1 MFTKK
6 IFRKLRNATLLTA
19 SSLLV
24 LFSLSCG
31 TDEQLTWH
39 GQIEGELF
47 PVVLLLDWTPNTNH
61 AGIYIA
67 AQKGWYEEE
76 GIDLTILDY
85 AGEPTQLVGAGEAHF
100 GISNAESVIPARAQ
114 GIPVISIATII
125 TKNTSSLLSLQ
136 EEGITRPRDL
146 EGKSYGGWGG
156 ALETQIVEEL
166 VRCDGGD
173 PKKVKFT
180 EVGNVDYLVGMERD
194 QYDFV
199 WIFDA
204 WDGIRYSEVEEK
216 DVSTLAFR
224 DYEQCIPNWYTPII
238 ITNQTLIKEYP
249 GLIKAFMKA
258 TARGYEFAIEN
269 PEQAANILLTS
280 VPELDKE
287 LVHGSAR
294 WLSNFYATD
303 GDWGSQKL
311 KVWQEFELFL
321 REAGLTSKKIDA
333 SEAFTNEF
341 IP

>member
-1 MFTKK
+1 MFIKNA
-6 IFRKLRNATLLTA
+6 FRKLTISALVAA
-19 SSLLV
+19 SSLLA
-24 LFSLSCG
+24 LLSFSCG

-47 PVVLLLDWTPNTNH
+47 PVILLLDWTPNTNH

-67 AQKGWYEEE
+67 AQKGWYAEE
-76 GIDLTILDY
+76 GINLTILDY

-125 TKNTSSLLSLQ
+125 TKNTSSLLSLRG
-136 EEGITRPRDL
+136 EGITRPRDL

-156 ALETQIVEEL
+156 ALETQIVKEL

-173 PKKVKFT
+173 PRKVKFT

-204 WDGIRYSEVEEK
+204 WDGIRYSEVEER
-216 DVSTLAFR
+216 DISTLAFR

-238 ITNQTLIKEYP
+238 ITNQTLTTEYP
-249 GLIKAFMKA
+249 GLIKAFLKA
-258 TARGYEFAIEN
+258 TARGYKFAIRN
-269 PEQAANILLTS
+269 PEQAADILLKS
-280 VPELDKE
+280 VPELDNN

-294 WLSNFYATD
+294 WLADFYATD
-303 GDWGSQKL
+303 GDWGTQKL
-311 KVWQEFELFL
+311 RVWQEFEEFL
-321 REAGLTSKKIDA
+321 RESGLTSEKIDV
-333 SEAFTNEF
+333 SEAFTNDF
-341 IP
+341 LP

>member
-216 DVSTLAFR
+216 D
-224 DYEQCIPNWYTPII
+224 I
-238 ITNQTLIKEYP
+238 
-249 GLIKAFMKA
+249 
-258 TARGYEFAIEN
+258 
-269 PEQAANILLTS
+269 
-280 VPELDKE
+280 
-287 LVHGSAR
+287 
-294 WLSNFYATD
+294 
-303 GDWGSQKL
+303 
-311 KVWQEFELFL
+311 
-321 REAGLTSKKIDA
+321 
-333 SEAFTNEF
+333 
-341 IP
+341 

>member
-1 MFTKK
+1 MFMKNTFKK
-6 IFRKLRNATLLTA
+6 LKISALLVV

-24 LFSLSCG
+24 LLSFSCG

-67 AQKGWYEEE
+67 AHKGWYEEE
-76 GIDLTILDY
+76 GISLMILDY

-100 GISNAESVIPARAQ
+100 GISNAESVIPAREQ
-114 GIPVISIATII
+114 GIPVISIASII
-125 TKNTSSLLSLQ
+125 TKNTSSLLSLRK
-136 EEGITRPRDL
+136 EGITRPRDL

-173 PKKVKFT
+173 PSKVKFT
-180 EVGNVDYLVGMERD
+180 EVGNVDYLVGMERE

-204 WDGIRYSEVEEK
+204 WDGIRYSEVEK
-216 DVSTLAFR
+216 RDISTLAFR

-238 ITNQTLIKEYP
+238 ITNQTLITEYP

-258 TARGYEFAIEN
+258 TDRGYKFAISN
-269 PEQAANILLTS
+269 PDQAANILLES
-280 VPELDKE
+280 VPELDKD

-294 WLSNFYATD
+294 WLANFYATD
-303 GDWGSQKL
+303 GDWGTQKL
-311 KVWQEFELFL
+311 RVWQEFEAFL
-321 REAGLTSKKIDA
+321 RKSGLTSKKIDV
-333 SEAFTNEF
+333 SEAFTNDF
-341 IP
+341 LP